1 MKVININTREVL
13 FDDSADRN
21 FAVYVVVIE
30 NSNENFEN
38 LMNTP
43 GLVEWDCVKGDL
55 TESEAIELANE
66 IN

>member
-13 FDDSADRN
+13 FDDDPDRN

-30 NSNENFEN
+30 NTNENFEK
-38 LMNTP
+38 LMNNP
-43 GLVEWDCVKGDL
+43 GMVEWDCVQGDL
-55 TESEAIELANE
+55 TEAEAIAKANE